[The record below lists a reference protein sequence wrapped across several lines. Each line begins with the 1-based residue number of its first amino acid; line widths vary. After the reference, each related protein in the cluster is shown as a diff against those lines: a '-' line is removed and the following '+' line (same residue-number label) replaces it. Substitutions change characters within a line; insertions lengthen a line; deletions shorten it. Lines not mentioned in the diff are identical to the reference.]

1 MTEKMYIVA
10 RISISDVRHA
20 FLVCQ
25 GELRLL
31 QIILLSGI
39 RNIEHQHFE
48 SIFMFKI
55 PSKKTWT
62 NYPVFPLSIVI
73 EINVDT
79 ALHIKTK
86 LNDS

>member
-1 MTEKMYIVA
+1 MYTVA
-10 RISISDVRHA
+10 KISDVRHA

-25 GELRLL
+25 GELRFL

-39 RNIEHQHFE
+39 RNIKHQRFE

-79 ALHIKTK
+79 ALHMNSK
-86 LNDS
+86 LQDS

>member
-1 MTEKMYIVA
+1 MYIVA

-48 SIFMFKI
+48 SILCLKY
-55 PSKKTWT
+55 PRRKTST

-73 EINVDT
+73 EINVVT
-79 ALHIKTK
+79 TLHIKTK

>member
-1 MTEKMYIVA
+1 MADKRYIVA

-31 QIILLSGI
+31 QIILLSAI

-55 PSKKTWT
+55 SSKKDMDKL
-62 NYPVFPLSIVI
+62 PSLS
-73 EINVDT
+73 DQ
-79 ALHIKTK
+79 HCH
-86 LNDS
+86 

>member
-1 MTEKMYIVA
+1 MADKRYIVA

-55 PSKKTWT
+55 PSKKQTT
-62 NYPVFPLSIVI
+62 QSFRSACIVI

-79 ALHIKTK
+79 TLHIKTK